1 LPAFSLKCTPFQVRL
16 FNVLRLEEEH
26 LNLEGDHVHIDG
38 SLPRSTA
45 SASRATDG
53 ATYASANQV
62 RADEARRAGSAVEA
76 AHSTALSALKN
87 ERFGLMLAKISEPA
101 AAGALMT
108 MQRESDSA
116 SADFNSVVASYA
128 ENGE

>member
-1 LPAFSLKCTPFQVRL
+1 MPAFSLKCTPFQVRL

-45 SASRATDG
+45 SASRATGG

-87 ERFGLMLAKISEPA
+87 ERFGQMLAKISEPA
-101 AAGALMT
+101 AGALMT
-108 MQRESDSA
+108 MRRESDST